1 MVIFSCHEEA
11 AVLQVPARCADVG
24 AGDHHCRGERGSA
37 DGARG
42 VFFQV
47 RVIRLVLG
55 TVQIGHV
62 TWKLLVTKHRRH
74 RETQV
79 VGGCPAVVIP

>member
-1 MVIFSCHEEA
+1 MGVISCHEEA

-24 AGDHHCRGERGSA
+24 AGDHHCRGERGTT

-42 VFFQV
+42 VLVHV
-47 RVIRLVLG
+47 RVKSLILS

-62 TWKLLVTKHRRH
+62 TWMLLVTKHRRQ

-79 VGGCPAVVIP
+79 VGGCPAVGVV